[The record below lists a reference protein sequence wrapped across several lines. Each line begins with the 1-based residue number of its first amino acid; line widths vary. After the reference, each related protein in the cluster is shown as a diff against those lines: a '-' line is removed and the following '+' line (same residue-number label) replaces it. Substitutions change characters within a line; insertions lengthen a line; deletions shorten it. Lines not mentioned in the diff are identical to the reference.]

1 MDNYIMMY
9 EKLPNLVL
17 GFHGCDISTYKKVL
31 KEYEIRKAGCNRGGN
46 RSGILSESDRLSQC
60 RCAGQRI

>member
-31 KEYEIRKAGCNRGGN
+31 IDYENHI
-46 RSGILSESDRLSQC
+46 
-60 RCAGQRI
+60 

>member
-17 GFHGCDISTYKKVL
+17 GFHGCDICTYKKVL
-31 KEYEIRKAGCNRGGN
+31 K
-46 RSGILSESDRLSQC
+46 
-60 RCAGQRI
+60 